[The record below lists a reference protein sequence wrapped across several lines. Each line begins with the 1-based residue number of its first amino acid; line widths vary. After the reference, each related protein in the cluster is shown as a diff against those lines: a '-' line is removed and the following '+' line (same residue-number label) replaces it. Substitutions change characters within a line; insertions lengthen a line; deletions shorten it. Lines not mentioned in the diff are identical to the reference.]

1 MKDKY
6 TVQMKLTIPV
16 TTTLLRSGTKAK
28 LKVCTIGQTD
38 AAAWKTEYMLVNV
51 NIYIF
56 QVMYYLPGR
65 DEFTF
70 YLFNGLFISV
80 SF

>member
-38 AAAWKTEYMLVNV
+38 AAA
-51 NIYIF
+51 
-56 QVMYYLPGR
+56 
-65 DEFTF
+65 
-70 YLFNGLFISV
+70 
-80 SF
+80 